1 MKPLTITL
9 LLALAG
15 CATEQAA
22 LTTPAQLFTQA
33 TDSSGVVVPL
43 ALNGKFKGPVSIVV
57 QAGPGN
63 VATPTMTGMDKTGQ
77 HAQALSTGPGSPV
90 TASSKPGSVPWWVLL
105 LLGGLS
111 VAGWRWL
118 RSSPPLKT

>member
-1 MKPLTITL
+1 MRLLVIAL
-9 LLALAG
+9 LLALAS
-15 CATEQAA
+15 CATEQAT

-33 TDSSGVVVPL
+33 TDSSGAVVPL
-43 ALNGKFKGPVSIVV
+43 ALTGKFKGPVSIIV

-63 VATPTMTGMDKTGQ
+63 VATPTMTGIDKTGQ
-77 HAQALSTGPGSPV
+77 HTPALSTGPGSPV
-90 TASSKPGSVPWWVLL
+90 TVSSKPGSVPWWVLL

-118 RSSPPLKT
+118 RPSPPLKT